1 MPKISRGGR
10 RPLGAVVRLV
20 VAAAFST
27 FAFAGLCL
35 GDARADAPVI
45 VGEVS
50 TTVGHE
56 EAVPVMRDALVTELS
71 AVKVPQGKK
80 YVVSAALT
88 KLETKGTTTSCVV
101 SLALRDATGTLKGL
115 LEGSGDVVGKR
126 DAASTKAAIDA
137 AVHGA
142 TKGLPA
148 VVSQ

>member
-1 MPKISRGGR
+1 MSKISREGR
-10 RPLGAVVRLV
+10 RPLGAVLRLLSAAVLCSSLALAGVASADTPV
-20 VAAAFST
+20 V
-27 FAFAGLCL
+27 
-35 GDARADAPVI
+35 

-56 EAVPVMRDALVTELS
+56 EVVPVVRDALVTELS

-88 KLETKGTTTSCVV
+88 KLETKGGTTSCVI
-101 SLALRDATGTLKGL
+101 SLALRDTTGTLKGVL
-115 LEGSGDVVGKR
+115 QGSGDVVGTK

-137 AVHGA
+137 AVRGA